1 MGWRRTALPAAG
13 ALVLATVVCGA
24 AQAAIPASGVVQE
37 SAGPAGVTIGTP
49 AATAIARWHLV
60 CAGRPTEPVRRCYS
74 SLHRAV
80 NWVEIDG
87 AGKVQALVWGEGAWR
102 TRKGVGLGSRIGAVK
117 AAYGRS
123 LTVRTTP
130 VWTYMSLRRTVRGQ
144 VRVTGFLGRTKVG
157 DVVQMYVTRERRRLL
172 SVAPA
177 TVPAG
182 AGFSV
187 VLTDW
192 GPREIIDLDVRMPW
206 DQGFGEDLGRV
217 RVGRNGTG
225 RLTAGGTGIVA
236 TTLARRP
243 PGTAGPVVAR
253 IVAGDRRATV
263 ALALPAPPALAV
275 SPGTLPPDGTGTV
288 TVTGAEPSG
297 SYEVDAEWT
306 CPASGAKDR
315 REGVTED
322 PLGAPAGGTLTGA
335 LDASG
340 VNFGLFDEA
349 CAGPAPPEALPAT
362 LVLYRF
368 GFTRGGASARERVAT
383 AAVMV
388 GRPG

>member
-1 MGWRRTALPAAG
+1 MVWRRIALPAAG
-13 ALVLATVVCGA
+13 AVVLATAVCGA
-24 AQAAIPASGVVQE
+24 AQAAIPASGVVRE
-37 SAGPAGVTIGTP
+37 AAGPAGVTIGTP

-60 CAGRPTEPVRRCYS
+60 CAGRPTEPVRRCFS
-74 SLHRAV
+74 SLRRGV

-87 AGKVQALVWGEGAWR
+87 AGKVQALVWGEGGWR

-117 AAYGRS
+117 AAYGRA

-172 SVAPA
+172 SVAPG

-182 AGFSV
+182 AGFAV

-206 DQGFGEDLGRV
+206 EQGFGEDLGRV
-217 RVGRNGTG
+217 RVGRDGTA
-225 RLTAGGTGIVA
+225 RLTVGDTGIVA

-243 PGTAGPVVAR
+243 SGTKGPVVAK

-263 ALALPAPPALAV
+263 ALALPAPPSLAV
-275 SPGTLPPDGTGTV
+275 APGTLTPDGAATV
-288 TVTGAEPSG
+288 TVTGAEPAG
-297 SYEVDAEWT
+297 AYEVDAEWT
-306 CPASGAKDR
+306 CPATGARDR
-315 REGVTED
+315 REGVAED
-322 PLGAPAGGTLTGA
+322 PLGTPAGGTLTGA
-335 LDASG
+335 LDGSG
-340 VNFGLFDEA
+340 VSFGLFDEA
-349 CAGPAPPEALPAT
+349 CAGTTPPEALPAT
-362 LVLYRF
+362 LVLFRLGF
-368 GFTRGGASARERVAT
+368 GGGGARQRERVAT

-388 GRPG
+388 ARPG

>member
-13 ALVLATVVCGA
+13 ALVLATAVCGP

-37 SAGPAGVTIGTP
+37 AAGPAGVTIGTP

-60 CAGRPTEPVRRCYS
+60 CAGRASEPVRRCYT

-102 TRKGVGLGSRIGAVK
+102 TRRGVGLGSRIAAVK
-117 AAYGRS
+117 AAYGRA
-123 LTVRTTP
+123 LAVRATP
-130 VWTYMSLRRTVRGQ
+130 VWTYMTLRRTVRGQ

-172 SVAPA
+172 SVAPPA
-177 TVPAG
+177 VPAG
-182 AGFSV
+182 GGFAV

-217 RVGRNGTG
+217 RVGRDGTA
-225 RLTAGGTGIVA
+225 RLALGGTGIVA
-236 TTLARRP
+236 TSLARRP
-243 PGTAGPVVAR
+243 PGTTGPVVAR
-253 IVAGDRRATV
+253 IVAGDRRTTV
-263 ALALPAPPALAV
+263 ALALPAPPSLSV
-275 SPGTLPPDGTGTV
+275 SPGTLAADGTGTV
-288 TVTGAEPSG
+288 TVAGAEPSG
-297 SYEVDAEWT
+297 QYEVDAEWT

-315 REGVTED
+315 RQGVTAD
-322 PLGAPAGGTLTGA
+322 PLGTPAGGTLTGA

-349 CAGPAPPEALPAT
+349 CAGSAPPETLPAT
-362 LVLYRF
+362 LVLYRL
-368 GFTRGGASARERVAT
+368 GFRSGGASARERLAT
-383 AAVMV
+383 AAVAV
-388 GRPG
+388 ARPG